1 MPERPRKKF
10 FSVKILS
17 GRAVLWHREMDGWI
31 DEWIVSQTHDAILI
45 PLTSIDWL
53 KLVHVYC

>member
-1 MPERPRKKF
+1 MPERPRKKI

-31 DEWIVSQTHDAILI
+31 DRYLVEERVEDYTVSQGKDSSCLR
-45 PLTSIDWL
+45 P
-53 KLVHVYC
+53 